1 MSTRILSAYFDDV
14 RKGRKDVAVIRQFL
28 MDTYDRDPVKR
39 GHLLN
44 WLDQA
49 QYEHPIP
56 VTDFL
61 LLRKEVEAALN
72 NSSLRAPLDDATV
85 LAEHVV
91 APDAL
96 TLAATAA
103 TTMATHGPDQ
113 TLAADEGAT
122 RIDHSRDITPLP
134 ERSDHAGLHNAA
146 TTIRPPALDTE
157 ILSTPPQTPGK
168 SRAVSRRFLV
178 GSAVALT
185 LIALGGVLGL
195 QFWLKQQMADAPV
208 SDTTAADVNHAL
220 NHAPAGSIGTPP
232 AAEPGPA
239 TVEVTRTEPVLTE
252 TVDLDSLSEAELQQE
267 IAQRAEAGH
276 LLPTTDAASAHAAL
290 QVLEQRFPDSDNIL
304 QARIAIKNAHLKQS
318 DAAREQGEW
327 ELAQQHLDAAFEV
340 LQQAAEQNAQE
351 SGR

>member
-85 LAEHVV
+85 LAGHVV

-134 ERSDHAGLHNAA
+134 ERSDHAGVHNAA
-146 TTIRPPALDTE
+146 TTIRPPALDTD

-178 GSAVALT
+178 ASALALT

-208 SDTTAADVNHAL
+208 SDTTTADVNHVL
-220 NHAPAGSIGTPP
+220 NHAPSGSIGTSPP
-232 AAEPGPA
+232 TEPEPA
-239 TVEVTRTEPVLTE
+239 TVEAASTEPALAE
-252 TVDLDSLSEAELQQE
+252 TVDLDSLSDAELQQE
-267 IAQRAEAGH
+267 ILQRAEAGH
-276 LLPTTDAASAHAAL
+276 LLPTTAPASAHTALAAL
-290 QVLEQRFPDSDNIL
+290 ERRFPGSDSAL

-340 LQQAAEQNAQE
+340 LQQAAEQNVKE
-351 SGR
+351 